1 MSLNLLSRSCLIPS
15 RRLPAFSLRKETT
28 HMNNVPVPDCGST
41 LAKFVNLRTNTI
53 CGNRF
58 LKIFIHILDEN

>member
-1 MSLNLLSRSCLIPS
+1 
-15 RRLPAFSLRKETT
+15 
-28 HMNNVPVPDCGST
+28 MNNVPVPDCGST